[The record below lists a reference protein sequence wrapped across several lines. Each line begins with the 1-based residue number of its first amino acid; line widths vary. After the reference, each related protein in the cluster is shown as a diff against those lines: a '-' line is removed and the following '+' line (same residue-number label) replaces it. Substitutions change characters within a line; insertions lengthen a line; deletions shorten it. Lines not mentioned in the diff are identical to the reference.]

1 MVFGFDHF
9 NYRDNGT
16 RREREWPFQL
26 QGQWNTERERERER
40 EREDL
45 RVCDVWVK
53 QRTPYLCRI
62 GITNMTIIYIYI
74 SWDWLKKKK
83 KDGMVLLMY
92 VIRKLFK
99 KIFYEKIKKWLTFL
113 LQHFQILIY
122 GFQK

>member
-1 MVFGFDHF
+1 MALTISTTGTMEHGERESDHF

-16 RREREWPFQL
+16 R
-26 QGQWNTERERERER
+26 RERERER

-53 QRTPYLCRI
+53 LRTPYLCRI

>member
-16 RREREWPFQL
+16 RRERGTISTTGTMEH
-26 QGQWNTERERERER
+26 GEREGER

-53 QRTPYLCRI
+53 LRTPYLCRI

-74 SWDWLKKKK
+74 
-83 KDGMVLLMY
+83 Y
-92 VIRKLFK
+92 
-99 KIFYEKIKKWLTFL
+99 
-113 LQHFQILIY
+113 ILVGID
-122 GFQK
+122 